1 MVNDMSTWISP
12 LPERWGA
19 GAVSE
24 KHESPREGESAGLML
39 WRQRDEEK
47 LRHPVKQEERRCRQA
62 RGSSEGSRLLGS
74 SLPLPTKV
82 ILR

>member
-19 GAVSE
+19 GAVPE

-39 WRQRDEEK
+39 
-47 LRHPVKQEERRCRQA
+47 
-62 RGSSEGSRLLGS
+62 
-74 SLPLPTKV
+74 
-82 ILR
+82 